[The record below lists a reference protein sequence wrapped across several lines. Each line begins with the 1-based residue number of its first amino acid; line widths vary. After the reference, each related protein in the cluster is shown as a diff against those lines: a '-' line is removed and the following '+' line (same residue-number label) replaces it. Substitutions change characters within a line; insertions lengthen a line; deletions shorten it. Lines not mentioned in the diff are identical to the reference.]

1 MGGLVQDLRYG
12 TRTLL
17 KDPGFTAVA
26 LLTLAL
32 GIGANTA
39 LFQLLDALRLR
50 SLPVEHPESLAIID
64 LADATGRRG
73 STMTTYPALSNP
85 IWERL
90 RDRQDAFAGVVA
102 WANTGFD
109 FGPEGETRDVRG
121 LFVSG
126 DFFRVLGVRPVL
138 GRVFEASDDRRGC
151 GLPGVVVSH
160 AFWQRELGADPAVI
174 GKSVGFG
181 RHALQVLGVTPEAF
195 TGLEVGRSYDVAM
208 PICSQAALWSDGNWL
223 DEGTV
228 WWLTVAGRLGPEA
241 TMEGAKTRL
250 RALSPALFEATLP
263 SDYPADNVKDYLAF
277 RLTAAPAATGVS
289 WLRSQY
295 GDPLAFLLATSGI
308 VLLIT
313 CFNLANLMLARAA
326 GRQHEMAIR
335 LAIGA
340 SRTGLVRQMMAE
352 ALLLAVGGGSLG
364 VLLAGY
370 LSQLLVALLATE
382 GRSLFLDLALDRA
395 VLGFAF
401 AASTVTCLLF
411 GLVPALRASKLP
423 PGDAMKAGGRGTTAG
438 REALGPR
445 RALVVSQVAFS
456 LVLVV
461 GAVLF
466 SRTLGNVL
474 AVDAGFKPAGVVIAS
489 VDLSRASR
497 SAGGRA
503 GLKTEILERI
513 RSASGVTAA
522 AEVAI
527 VPLSD
532 GSTSNRVWPG
542 RSDPAHAVDAKF
554 NWVGPAYLRT
564 MEIRLLAGRDFDRRD
579 DARAPRVA
587 IVNRTLARRLGLG
600 ADAIGKTF
608 RREATPSEP
617 EGEFEIVGMVGDTKY
632 KSLREEFVPLAF
644 LPMAQGQQ
652 PDFYAQLV
660 VRSAAPL
667 GEIATRLR
675 SAITEVNPTIGTD
688 FRSLETTVKDG
699 LLRERLMATLS
710 TFFGLLASL
719 IAALGLYGV
728 MSYSVVR
735 RTHEIGIRVALGADR
750 STVVSLVLGEA
761 GRLLAIGL
769 AFGMPLSFLAG
780 RSGESL
786 LYGLRPYDFATFASA
801 AVLLAGVMGAAAYLP
816 SRRAASLDPLT
827 ALRDE

>member
-1 MGGLVQDLRYG
+1 MGFLLRDLRHG
-12 TRTLL
+12 MRTLL

-26 LLTLAL
+26 LLSLAL

-39 LFQLLDALRLR
+39 LFQLLDAVRLR
-50 SLPVEHPESLAIID
+50 SVPIEDPDRLALVD
-64 LADATGRRG
+64 LSDHTGRRG
-73 STMTTYPALSNP
+73 STMTAYPALSNP

-109 FGPEGETRDVRG
+109 LGPEGETHEARG

-160 AFWQRELGADPAVI
+160 AFWQRELGADPAII
-174 GKSVGFG
+174 GKSVRFG
-181 RHALQVLGVTPEAF
+181 RHALEVLGVTPEAF

-228 WWLTVAGRLGPEA
+228 WWLTVAGRLGPGA
-241 TMEGAKTRL
+241 TIEGAKTRL

-263 SDYPADNVKDYLAF
+263 SDYPAANVKDYLGF

-295 GDPLAFLLATSGI
+295 ADPLAFLLATSGI

-313 CFNLANLMLARAA
+313 CANLANLMLARAA

-340 SRTGLVRQMMAE
+340 SRAGLVRQMMAE
-352 ALLLAVGGGSLG
+352 GLLLAVGGGGLG

-370 LSQLLVALLATE
+370 LSQLLIGLLATE
-382 GRSLFLDLALDRA
+382 GRTLFLDLEPNRA
-395 VLGFAF
+395 VLGFAL

-411 GLVPALRASKLP
+411 GLVPALRASKLA

-438 REALGPR
+438 REALGLR

-489 VDLSRASR
+489 VDLSRASE
-497 SAGGRA
+497 SASGRA
-503 GLKTEILERI
+503 GLKVEILERI
-513 RSASGVTAA
+513 RAATGVTAA

-542 RSDPAHAVDAKF
+542 GSDAARAVDANF
-554 NWVGPAYLRT
+554 NWVGPDYLRT
-564 MEIRLLAGRDFDRRD
+564 MAMTLLAGRDFDNRD
-579 DARAPRVA
+579 DKGAPRVA
-587 IVNRTLARRLGLG
+587 IVNPTFARRLGLG
-600 ADAIGKTF
+600 TDAIGKTF

-617 EGEFEIVGMVGDTKY
+617 ERVFEIVGMVSDTKY
-632 KSLREEFVPLAF
+632 KSLREDFVPLAF

-660 VRSAAPL
+660 VRSKAPL

-675 SAITEVNPTIGTD
+675 STIAEVNPTIGTD
-688 FRSLETTVKDG
+688 FRALETTVRDG

-719 IAALGLYGV
+719 ISALGLYGV
-728 MSYSVVR
+728 MSYTVVR

-750 STVVSLVLGEA
+750 GRVVSLVLGEA
-761 GRLLAIGL
+761 SKLLAIGL
-769 AFGMPLSFLAG
+769 AFGMPMAFLAG
-780 RSGESL
+780 STAESL
-786 LYGLRPYDFATFASA
+786 LYGLKPNDFTTFAFA
-801 AVLLAGVMGAAAYLP
+801 AVLLAVVTGAASYLP
-816 SRRAASLDPLT
+816 SRRASSLDPMT
-827 ALRDE
+827 ALREE